1 MPSPD
6 PHSPIIVWFRR
17 DLRLADHPALAFAA
31 ATGRPVLPAYILDEA
46 TDGPQGAAARW
57 WLERSLASLRRDLAA
72 LGAPLVCR
80 RGPPAGVLA
89 ELAKVAGAGL
99 VVFNAAL
106 TPKARTRDAEVTT
119 QLAAA
124 GIACQTLA
132 GDLLF
137 EPGQLRNR
145 TGGAFKVFTPF
156 WRACLAASSPARPLP
171 APARIRAAAPVRGE
185 DPAAWGLSPRAPDW
199 AAGFAEWWTPGEAA
213 ARDRLAEFVGG
224 TLAGYAR
231 VRDRVDQE
239 GTSRLSPHL
248 AFGEIGPR
256 QIWHAVET
264 ARAAAPGLE
273 AGAERFL
280 AEIGWREFAHHLL
293 AEAPDMG
300 SLPLQPAFAH
310 FPYAEDTAGLRA
322 WQRGR
327 TGYPI
332 VDAAMRQLWQTGW
345 MHNRLR
351 MIAASFLVKDLLLP
365 WTAGEAWFRDTLLD
379 ADPANNAAGWQWVAG
394 CGADAA
400 PYFRVFNP
408 VLQAGKFDP
417 DGAFTRRFVPEL
429 AALPAPAIHSPW
441 RHPDLLAR
449 HGIRLGRDYPA
460 PIVDHDTARR
470 RALAAFADIR
480 TGAFA

>member
-1 MPSPD
+1 MPRPD
-6 PHSPIIVWFRR
+6 SQSPIIVWFRR

-31 ATGRPVLPAYILDEA
+31 AMGRPVLPVYILDEA
-46 TDGPQGAAARW
+46 AGEPAGAAARW
-57 WLERSLASLRRDLAA
+57 WLERSLSSLRRDLAR
-72 LGAPLVCR
+72 LGAPLICR
-80 RGPPAGVLA
+80 RGPSTTILA
-89 ELAKVAGAGL
+89 ELAQAAGAGL
-99 VVFNAAL
+99 VVFNAAT
-106 TPKARTRDAEVTT
+106 TPRARAREAEVTVR
-119 QLAAA
+119 LAAA
-124 GIACQTLA
+124 GVTCEVLA

-137 EPGQLRNR
+137 EPGQIRNR

-156 WRACLAASSPARPLP
+156 WRACLAAPAPARPLP
-171 APARIRAAAPVRGE
+171 APTRLRAAAPVSGE
-185 DPAAWGLSPRAPDW
+185 DPAGWGLSPRAPDW
-199 AAGFAEWWTPGEAA
+199 AAGFSTHWVPGEAA
-213 ARDRLAEFVGG
+213 AHDRLAEFVDGP
-224 TLAGYAR
+224 LARYAR
-231 VRDRVDQE
+231 ERDRVDHD

-264 ARAAAPGLE
+264 SRAADPAVE

-300 SLPLQPAFAH
+300 SLPLQPAFTH
-310 FPYAEDTAGLRA
+310 FPYAEDAAGLRT

-408 VLQAGKFDP
+408 VLQAAKFDP
-417 DGAFTRRFVPEL
+417 EGDFTRRFVPKL
-429 AALPAPAIHSPW
+429 AAMPAPAIHCPW

-460 PIVDHDTARR
+460 PIVDHDAARH
-470 RALAAFADIR
+470 RALTAFGALK